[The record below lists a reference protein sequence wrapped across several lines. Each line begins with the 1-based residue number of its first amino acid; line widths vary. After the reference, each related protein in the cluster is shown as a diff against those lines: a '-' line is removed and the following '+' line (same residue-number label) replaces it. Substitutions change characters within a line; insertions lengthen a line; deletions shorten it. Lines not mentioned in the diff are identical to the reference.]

1 MIGSEIDPLD
11 TLRFQ
16 SAKNAYFAHAYED
29 TFNACLRVMSWMLR
43 YSHEDEDGRKEVF
56 AVTYQGRFLDFFQLL
71 KEAGSHMG
79 WDSNTTNKMNK
90 MIAHY
95 HDLAPEVQFNVEM
108 FSIREQIYLVKNEI
122 DQCAVNLHQSDDTT
136 TVEDYLTH
144 GVCHMAKIAVPYIG

>member
-1 MIGSEIDPLD
+1 
-11 TLRFQ
+11 
-16 SAKNAYFAHAYED
+16 
-29 TFNACLRVMSWMLR
+29 MLR
-43 YSHEDEDGRKEVF
+43 YSHEEDGRKEVF

-95 HDLAPEVQFNVEM
+95 HDLAPDVQFNVEM

-122 DQCAVNLHQSDDTT
+122 DQSAVNLKQSDNRGGTK
-136 TVEDYLTH
+136 EDYLSN
-144 GVCHMAKIAVPYIG
+144 GVCHITKIAVPYIG

>member
-1 MIGSEIDPLD
+1 
-11 TLRFQ
+11 
-16 SAKNAYFAHAYED
+16 
-29 TFNACLRVMSWMLR
+29 MSWMLR

-95 HDLAPEVQFNVEM
+95 HDLAPDVQFNVEM

-122 DQCAVNLHQSDDTT
+122 DQCAVDLQQSDTIINSIT
-136 TVEDYLTH
+136 NQTNVMHRQAALPAANRRT
-144 GVCHMAKIAVPYIG
+144 